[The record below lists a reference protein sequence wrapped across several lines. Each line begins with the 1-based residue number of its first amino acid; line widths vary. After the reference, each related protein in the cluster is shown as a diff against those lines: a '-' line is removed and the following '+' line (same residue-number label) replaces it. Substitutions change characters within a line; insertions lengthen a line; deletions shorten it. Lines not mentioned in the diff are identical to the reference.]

1 MVLGPGT
8 AGQTAEEIAVSDEKT
23 LKLVT
28 NLKRD
33 AIEKRLGD
41 ARSKAQKAGL
51 SDVAKTL
58 EGVEGAPKPK
68 LEEKVRSAQKL
79 LAGKADHAHILEVLD
94 LVELNFPNLT

>member
-1 MVLGPGT
+1 
-8 AGQTAEEIAVSDEKT
+8 VSDEKT

-51 SDVAKTL
+51 SDVAKML
-58 EGVEGAPKPK
+58 EGVEGGTKAQIEQK
-68 LEEKVRSAQKL
+68 LKGAQKL
-79 LAGKADHAHILEVLD
+79 LAGKSDHAHILEVLD
-94 LVELNFPNLT
+94 LVELNLPNLT

>member
-1 MVLGPGT
+1 
-8 AGQTAEEIAVSDEKT
+8 VSDEKT

-33 AIEKRLGD
+33 GIEKRLAD

-51 SDVAKTL
+51 PDVAKML

-68 LEEKVRSAQKL
+68 LEEKVKAAQKL
-79 LAGKADHAHILEVLD
+79 LAGKSDHAHILEVLD